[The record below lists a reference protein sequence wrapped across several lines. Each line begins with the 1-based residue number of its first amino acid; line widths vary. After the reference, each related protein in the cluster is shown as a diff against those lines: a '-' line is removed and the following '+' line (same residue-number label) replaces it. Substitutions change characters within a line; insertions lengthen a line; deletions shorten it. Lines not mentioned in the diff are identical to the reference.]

1 MKKFFL
7 TFLIFLTNTIAAQ
20 SVRDLN
26 ITKAIALTK
35 AQKWEQVISILQNE
49 SKNDAEVLYMITVA
63 EFKVLKM
70 IKNDDFNSV
79 NKVRIYATQY
89 LQNFG
94 GKKAEWTQNIRE
106 INLSLDEIN
115 PAKSDEEYLANEKQ
129 KEKIRIEKLKAEKL
143 KVLQEYLSAE
153 NYQALKTSANSYET
167 VNLLEAYQVNY
178 FKSTAEFGLLKM
190 NDAYEISDVQ
200 SVKKQLSGYLSD
212 HGTSNSFYSN
222 SIQTDLNFIN
232 ENFASTQQDLIS
244 KREKL
249 AAIKYKQ
256 KLKMNYDEIKQ
267 NYLNNYYSVVVQ
279 KAQLYPTD
287 SEFSEEVNY
296 YKVLSHYSVFMESKD
311 REFNDISQVRNHLQE
326 FVNNKKFTSSSYKK
340 NVEDKLTYVNTSFPK
355 SLQDFNAKKGQEQQA
370 LAKKEEERQREIKKQ
385 QRKIAS
391 SNKMHENF
399 VALGYEGGTIA
410 KYGLRFEVGG
420 KSTIGF
426 FLNARTSLVSDED
439 LSSGVVTENKNEVV
453 VGPSIKIAPWMFLN
467 VGGGY
472 GYYKFPVRND
482 YEALSNLETKNYF
495 AGYGGVTFRL
505 GNRVNLVGGAS
516 FIDITEEFY
525 TPEYTFGLTINLK

>member
-1 MKKFFL
+1 MKKIITIILLTL
-7 TFLIFLTNTIAAQ
+7 TFLASAQTATDNTVVQASKFISAQ
-20 SVRDLN
+20 DYSSALK
-26 ITKAIALTK
+26 TLEKA
-35 AQKWEQVISILQNE
+35 N
-49 SKNDAEVLYMITVA
+49 KNDYRVQYFLIVT
-63 EFKVLKM
+63 EFKVLQQSGET
-70 IKNDDFNSV
+70 DYYSV
-79 NKVRIYATQY
+79 NKVRDKVKNYLTRFSSKDLKFTQDVKDI
-89 LQNFG
+89 NF
-94 GKKAEWTQNIRE
+94 
-106 INLSLDEIN
+106 SLDDLN
-115 PAKSDEEYLANEKQ
+115 PAKNVEEYLANEKQ

-232 ENFASTQQDLIS
+232 ENFASTQEDLIS

-267 NYLNNYYSVVVQ
+267 NYLNNNYSVVVQ

-311 REFNDISQVRNHLQE
+311 IEFNDISQVSNHLQE

-355 SLQDFNAKKGQEQQA
+355 SLQDFNAKKEQEQQA

-420 KSTIGF
+420 KSTFGF
-426 FLNARTSLVSDED
+426 FLNARTSLISDED

-453 VGPSIKIAPWMFLN
+453 VGPSIKITPWMFLN

-525 TPEYTFGLTINLK
+525 APEYTFGLTINLK